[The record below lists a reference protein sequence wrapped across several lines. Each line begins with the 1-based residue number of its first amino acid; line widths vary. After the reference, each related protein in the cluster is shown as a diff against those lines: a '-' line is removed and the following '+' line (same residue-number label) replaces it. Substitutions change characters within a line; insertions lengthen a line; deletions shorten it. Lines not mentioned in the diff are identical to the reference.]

1 MERLITEEAH
11 NRNRKGAS
19 KQARAVLVKIGP
31 QSDVIFCFQVNG
43 PITRGEG
50 WGGGCYKL
58 QFTVWFT
65 VISPLT
71 KSPLRSRLATNE

>member
-31 QSDVIFCFQVNG
+31 QSDVFFCFQVNG

-50 WGGGCYKL
+50 WGGVVTSCSLRFG
-58 QFTVWFT
+58 
-65 VISPLT
+65 
-71 KSPLRSRLATNE
+71 LRSSRH

>member
-31 QSDVIFCFQVNG
+31 QSDVFFCFQVNG

-50 WGGGCYKL
+50 WGGGFVTSCSL
-58 QFTVWFT
+58 RFG
-65 VISPLT
+65 
-71 KSPLRSRLATNE
+71 LRSSRH